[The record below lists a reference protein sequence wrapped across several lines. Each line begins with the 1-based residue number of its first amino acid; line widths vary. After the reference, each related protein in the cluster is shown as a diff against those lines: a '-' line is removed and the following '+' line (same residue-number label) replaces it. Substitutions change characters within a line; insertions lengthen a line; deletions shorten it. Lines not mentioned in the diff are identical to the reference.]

1 LAAGGFHLSTN
12 AINTVGVISC
22 KKGRRYFRIS
32 ATQSPQKKFKI
43 RRNFVK
49 KGRLVRTVF
58 LFSQFSFSFS
68 LFRDVPE

>member
-49 KGRLVRTVF
+49 KRSSGPDRFSILPIFFF
-58 LFSQFSFSFS
+58 LS